1 MVETVN
7 SIVNR
12 IQPQRTVLMFGA
24 GSSIPSRA
32 PTSQLLIDFFA
43 SRFSLPQS
51 GFTLPEIASL
61 AERKAGRTALI
72 TALREQF
79 RALKP
84 TGGLLNL
91 PLYEWKSLYTTN
103 YDDLIEQCY
112 QRRGLSVS
120 VYSSD
125 FDFGA
130 QHNPLA
136 PKLFKLHGTIDK
148 DAVDGQRSRIILTDH
163 DYDLT
168 SMYRE
173 QLYNRLKS
181 DLAGAMLIIVGHSLA
196 DPDIREIANKTAS
209 LNAQIENGGQ
219 IILLLYTRDE
229 DRAALFESRGLTVC
243 FGGIDEFF
251 AGLLAKEF
259 GSVATTVPDDPLD
272 RHPALRPVTIDVAH
286 ASDPGRCDVRSMFNG
301 RPATHADILAGLT
314 FDRSVGADI
323 VAQLNAEDTQAAV
336 LLGTSGVGKTT
347 TARQVLQKIRSQD
360 VLCWEHKSDM
370 PLVVGEWIEL
380 AADLRERGLRG
391 VLLVD
396 DAHQYLF
403 EINDLSDQLLAADNP
418 HLRLFLVATRH
429 QWGPRVKSG
438 TLYKYGKEFRLSQLS
453 SEEIER
459 LLQLVDINSSIKKL
473 IEPQFNGFSRAEKR
487 VRLADRC
494 EADMFVCLRSI
505 FASGNFDDII
515 LREYAGLEPKYQDIY
530 RYVAAMENAGVK
542 VHRQLLVR
550 LLNIPASSV
559 ASALDNLT
567 DIVTEY
573 DVDAKEWIFAWRT
586 RHGVIASI
594 VTRYKFSDTNKIVR
608 LFEQVIQNLQPTYD
622 IEIRTIRE
630 LCNIDTGIPS
640 IPDKETQNR
649 LLRMMISTAPGERVP
664 RHRLIRNLITS
675 GDYDRAETE
684 IRVFESDFA
693 LDGPVYR
700 YKVDLMVA
708 RASRSPGL
716 LREDRITILEEARD
730 LALRA
735 MNRFAWNKSLLNA
748 YAELGLE
755 YDKISGLYAV
765 FDDAMERLRGAEDRL
780 GDPDISRIISRL
792 MRLIHGQP
800 TEAVELDA

>member
-32 PTSQLLIDFFA
+32 PTSQSLIDFFA
-43 SRFSLPQS
+43 GRFSLPKT

-61 AERKAGRTALI
+61 AERKVGRNTMIA
-72 TALREQF
+72 ALREQF

-112 QRRGLSVS
+112 QRRQLSIN

-125 FDFGA
+125 FDFVS
-130 QHNPLA
+130 QQNPLA
-136 PKLFKLHGTIDK
+136 PKLFKLHGTIEK
-148 DAVDGQRSRIILTDH
+148 DVVDGQRSRIILTDG
-163 DYDLT
+163 DYDMT
-168 SMYRE
+168 SVYR
-173 QLYNRLKS
+173 QRLYDRLKS
-181 DLAGAMLIIVGHSLA
+181 DLDGAMLIITGHSLA
-196 DPDIREIANKTAS
+196 DPDIREIANKAAS
-209 LNAQIENGGQ
+209 LNAQMDNGGQ
-219 IILLLYTRDE
+219 IIHLLYMRDN
-229 DRAALFESRGLTVC
+229 DRAALFEGRGLTVC

-251 AGLLAKEF
+251 AGLLTKEF
-259 GSVATTVPDDPLD
+259 GSVTTQVPDDPLD

-286 ASDPGRCDVRSMFNG
+286 ASDPKRCDIRSMFNG
-301 RPATHADILAGLT
+301 RPATHADVLAGLT

-323 VAQLNAEDTQAAV
+323 LVQLNADAAQV
-336 LLGTSGVGKTT
+336 AILLGASGVGKTT
-347 TARQVLQKIRSQD
+347 TARQVLQKLRSQD
-360 VLCWEHKSDM
+360 VLCWEHKPDM
-370 PLVVGEWIEL
+370 PLVVDEWFKL
-380 AADLRERGLRG
+380 AADLRDRGLRG
-391 VLLVD
+391 VLLID
-396 DAHQYLF
+396 DAHQHLF
-403 EINDLSDQLLAADNP
+403 EVNELSDQLLAADNP
-418 HLRLFLVATRH
+418 HLRMFLVATRH
-429 QWGPRVKSG
+429 QWGPRIKSG

-459 LLQLVDINSSIKKL
+459 LLQLVDINVSIKKL

-505 FASGNFDDII
+505 FASEKFDDII
-515 LREYAGLEPKYQDIY
+515 LREYADLDTKYQDIY
-530 RYVAAMENAGVK
+530 RYVAAMETAGVK
-542 VHRQLLVR
+542 VHRQLLIR
-550 LLNIPASSV
+550 LLNIQATSV

-573 DVDAKEWIFAWRT
+573 DVDAKEGIFAWRT
-586 RHGVIASI
+586 RHGVIAGI
-594 VTRYKFSDTNKIVR
+594 VTRYKFNDMEKLVK
-608 LFEQVIQNLQPTYD
+608 LFEQVIKNLQPTYD

-649 LLRMMISTAPGERVP
+649 LLRMMISAAPGERVP
-664 RHRLIRNLITS
+664 RHRLIRNLITI

-684 IRVFESDFA
+684 IRVFESDFS

-708 RASRSPGL
+708 RASRYPGL
-716 LREDRITILEEARD
+716 MREDRVTILEEARD

-755 YDKISGLYAV
+755 YYKIVGNYSV
-765 FDDAMERLRGAEDRL
+765 FDDAMERLRVAEERL
-780 GDPDISRIISRL
+780 GDPDISRVISRL
-792 MRLIHGQP
+792 MRRIHGQP
-800 TEAVELDA
+800 TEAAELDA